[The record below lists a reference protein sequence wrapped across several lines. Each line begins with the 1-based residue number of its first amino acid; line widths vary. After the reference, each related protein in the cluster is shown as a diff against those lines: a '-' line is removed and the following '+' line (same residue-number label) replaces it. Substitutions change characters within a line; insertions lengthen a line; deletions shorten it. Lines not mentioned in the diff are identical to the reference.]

1 MKVTEYLAEWL
12 DAQELSLQRST
23 FESMTVYFHRHL
35 IPYFAELNIVLAELK
50 PKHIQEYAKLKLKSG
65 RLDGKQ
71 GGLSLVSV
79 RKHISVLKQALNDAV
94 LYELIPNNPA
104 QYIKLPK
111 QKSKISERTVL
122 LTAAEAQTVINAF
135 DGHPLQVAVLITLY
149 YGLRKSETLGLR
161 WSAVDFEKN
170 TIAINHTVVKS
181 RTIECK
187 DSTKTPNSYRKFQ
200 LLPEVKALL
209 LQMRENSPANSE
221 YIFCHDDGTSLRPD
235 STLKSFQAVLRKNN
249 LPKMRFHDLR
259 HSTAS
264 ILLDKGWSLEDI
276 KNWLGH
282 ADIETTSNIYTHYSK
297 ERKVLMA
304 NTLSGT
310 FAI

>member
-1 MKVTEYLAEWL
+1 MTVSEYLAEWL
-12 DAQELSLQRST
+12 DSQELNLQLSTYESLKI
-23 FESMTVYFHRHL
+23 YFNRHL
-35 IPYFAELNIVLAELK
+35 IPYFDNLNIELAELK
-50 PKHIQEYAKLKLKSG
+50 AKHVQDYAKYKLKSG

-94 LYELIPNNPA
+94 VSDYIQTNPA

-111 QKSKISERTVL
+111 QKRKLTERTVL
-122 LTAAEAQTVINAF
+122 LTADEAQKVISAF
-135 DGHPLQVAVLITLY
+135 NGHPLQAAIVITLY
-149 YGLRKSETLGLR
+149 YGLRKSELLGLR
-161 WSAVDFEKN
+161 WSAIDFKKD
-170 TIAINHTVVKS
+170 TLTINHTVVKS
-181 RTIECK
+181 STIECK
-187 DSTKTPNSYRKFQ
+187 DSTKTENSRRTYQ
-200 LLPEVKALL
+200 LLPDVKEML
-209 LQMRENSPANSE
+209 LQIRENSAVKSD
-221 YIFCHDDGTSLRPD
+221 YIFCRADGSYLRPD
-235 STLKSFQAVLRKNN
+235 STLRSFQRVLRNNN

-282 ADIETTSNIYTHYSK
+282 ADIETTSNIYVHYRQ
-297 ERKVLMA
+297 ERQILMA
-304 NTLSGT
+304 NTLVGT

>member
-12 DAQELSLQRST
+12 DAQELNLQRST
-23 FESMTVYFHRHL
+23 FESMTVYFHRQL
-35 IPYFAELNIVLAELK
+35 IPYFEALDIELADLK
-50 PKHIQEYAKLKLKSG
+50 PKHIQEYAKLKLKDG
-65 RLDGKQ
+65 RLDGKK

-104 QYIKLPK
+104 QYIKLPR
-111 QKSKISERTVL
+111 QKSKITERTVL
-122 LTAAEAQTVINAF
+122 LTAEEAQAVISAF

-161 WSAVDFEKN
+161 WSAIDFEKN
-170 TIAINHTVVKS
+170 TLTVNHTVVKS

-200 LLPEVKALL
+200 LLPEVKKSLL
-209 LQMRENSPANSE
+209 LIRENSPVDSE

-297 ERKVLMA
+297 ERKTLVA
-304 NTLSGT
+304 NSLAGT
-310 FAI
+310 FSI